1 MKNRAWL
8 IGIAA
13 AVCGGC
19 ASMDKSTAEA
29 TPANAPPAAA
39 TKTAPVTPVAPV
51 AGTQMD
57 ENNTEKVRYG
67 DSLKAYPI
75 NRYVDPNDPNVMHEG
90 HVMYRR
96 EASGGWNLN
105 PNAPTVVPLGPTLA
119 VADAAKQPNPL
130 PAELEQKMA
139 EQNQLM
145 ASLIEQNESLAKE
158 LARLNGEIAQMRQ
171 KQGSYAATEEKK

>member
-1 MKNRAWL
+1 MKNRTWL
-8 IGIAA
+8 AGL
-13 AVCGGC
+13 VVLLCGGC
-19 ASMDKSTAEA
+19 ASLEKESAPAMTAA
-29 TPANAPPAAA
+29 TSAVKPVAPPPAA
-39 TKTAPVTPVAPV
+39 PI

-57 ENNTEKVRYG
+57 QKNSENVRYG

-90 HVMYRR
+90 HVVYRR
-96 EASGGWNLN
+96 ESSGAWNLN

-158 LARLNGEIAQMRQ
+158 LARLNGELATIRQ
-171 KQGSYAATEEKK
+171 KEASFAATEGKK